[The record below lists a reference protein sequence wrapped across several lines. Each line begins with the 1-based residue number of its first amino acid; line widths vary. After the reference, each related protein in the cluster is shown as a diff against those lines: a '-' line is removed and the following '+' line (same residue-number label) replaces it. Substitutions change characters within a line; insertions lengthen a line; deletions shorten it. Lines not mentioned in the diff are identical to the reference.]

1 MFTTKSVFITGA
13 SRGIGRAIALE
24 FANISPTIFFTT
36 YNKNVEA
43 MEEVHKLIM
52 SKGCINFPFKV
63 NVTNRRDINNMIR
76 HFVGIDTKF
85 GIDVLV
91 NNVGI
96 LRDRTLKNMTDE
108 EWDEVIG
115 VNLTGVYN
123 ITKAILPYMNNGGC
137 IVNITSM
144 SGLTGNF
151 GQCNYA
157 SAKAG
162 VIGFT
167 KSLAKELGR
176 NKIRVNVVVVG
187 LCDTDMSRSI
197 PKVAIDS
204 FIERMPLKRMST
216 PEEVAKIVKFI
227 CDDSYCTGA
236 MFDVSGGLI

>member
-1 MFTTKSVFITGA
+1 MITGA
-13 SRGIGRAIALE
+13 SRGIGKATALE
-24 FANISPTIFFTT
+24 FGKSGNNNFYLCCKSDVADMFDTKDKLLLLNNDVIIRKLDVTDRPNIRREF
-36 YNKNVEA
+36 A
-43 MEEVHKLIM
+43 MLGIIHPE
-52 SKGCINFPFKV
+52 FKV
-63 NVTNRRDINNMIR
+63 DVLINNA
-76 HFVGIDTKF
+76 
-85 GIDVLV
+85 
-91 NNVGI
+91 GI

-108 EWDEVIG
+108 EWDEVIA

-123 ITKAILPYMNNGGC
+123 ITKTVLPFMNKGGC

-176 NKIRVNVVVVG
+176 DKIRVNVVVVG

-197 PKVAIDS
+197 PKIAVDS
-204 FIERMPLKRMST
+204 FVERMPLKRMST
-216 PEEVAKIVKFI
+216 SEEVAKIVKFI
-227 CDDSYCTGA
+227 CDGDSYCTGSV
-236 MFDVSGGLI
+236 FDVSGGLI